1 VVVLLALGSAIA
13 YGVSDFVG
21 GMLAKR
27 VSAWSV
33 AVVAQCVSTATI
45 TVLAL
50 ATGGDPTRGDL
61 AWGLLAGLGNGTG
74 GVFLYRGLASGR
86 MAVVAPLSA
95 VGAALLPVVVGV
107 VAGERPSTLTWLGV
121 ACAFPAIWLVS
132 RVTESERQPAEPRSS
147 GVVDGLLAGLG
158 FGLLFAALGQV
169 PESAGLQPL
178 AVTQATSVIA
188 IIALATLMR
197 QPWLPRERYAL
208 RAAYIGA
215 LGALATTLFLLAT
228 QAGLLSVASVLSSLY
243 PAVTVLLAVTLL
255 REHIHRPQAV
265 GLGLALAAVV
275 LVAAG

>member
-188 IIALATLMR
+188 IIGLATLMR

>member
-1 VVVLLALGSAIA
+1 VVVLLALGSALA
-13 YGVSDFVG
+13 YGISDFVG
-21 GMLAKR
+21 GMLARR
-27 VSAWSV
+27 VSPWSV
-33 AVVAQCVSTATI
+33 AVVAQCVSTTCV

-50 ATGGDPTRGDL
+50 ASGGDPTARDL
-61 AWGLLAGLGNGTG
+61 AWGLVAGLGNGTG
-74 GVFLYRGLASGR
+74 GVFLYRGLANGR

-95 VGAALLPVVVGV
+95 VGAALLPVAVGV
-107 VAGERPSTLTWLGV
+107 ATGERPSILTWLGV

-132 RVTESERQPAEPRSS
+132 RAPDLAGTEAQHSGS

-178 AVTQATSVIA
+178 ALTQATSVLA
-188 IIALATLMR
+188 IIALATLLR
-197 QPWLPRERYAL
+197 QSWLPRERYAL
-208 RAAYIGA
+208 RAAYIGV

-243 PAVTVLLAVTLL
+243 PAVTVVLAVSLL
-255 REHIHRPQAV
+255 RERIHRPQAV
-265 GLGLALAAVV
+265 GLALALAAVV